1 MLIAW
6 LVFPLVLG
14 LLSLGCGLLA
24 MRVAGVE
31 IPQALLLP
39 LGFAVVS
46 LAGQF
51 AIVGGATA
59 ALATPLVVTFAA
71 LGFGLSLPSRVRI
84 RGWWLT
90 AAACVFAV
98 FAAPFVLSGRTTFGG
113 YIKLDDTATYLAMLD
128 RAMQH
133 GYHTGGLQPSTYQAT
148 LDTSL
153 AYGYPLG
160 SLVPLGIGRSLV
172 AQDAAWLWQP
182 YLAFLAAL
190 LAAGLYQ
197 LVSGIV
203 TTRPLRALAA
213 FVGAQAALL
222 YGYALWGGV
231 KEVAVSMLVVLVA
244 ALAPHALKAAR
255 SVRGV
260 LPLAVGCAAL
270 LGVLGLGGAAWLVP
284 TLAAIVT
291 LAIRTEGR
299 ARALRTAVVVDGAT
313 AVLSIPALVLA
324 GRWLARSSGFTRADE
339 LGNLVHPL
347 SWLQVFGIW
356 LNGDFRLQSQDLQV
370 TWVLAAVVTAAALV
384 AFAMAMRK
392 RAWEMPIALATVAFA
407 CAIYVGAGS
416 PWIAG
421 KALASAS
428 PIVLAAAVAG
438 AAFFFERGRRVE
450 AVVAVGV
457 IVMGVLWSNVLQ
469 YRDVDLA
476 PSARL
481 SDLAT
486 IGRLFVGQGPSLLT
500 EYEAYGARHF
510 LRGMDTEA
518 ASELRTRLVSLR
530 AGGVAASGVSPDID
544 EIALDSIMPYRTLVL
559 RRSGVGSRPPSIY
572 TPVWSGR
579 YYDVWQRSDDPS
591 PIIQHLS
598 LGSRLEPAAVP
609 RCSDVLRLARLAAA
623 QDGTLAAVERPAA
636 IVIEPDGSAGPP
648 SSFGAYGED
657 PKALYLTKPYSL
669 STGFSVSKTAT
680 YGVWVGGSFKAGI
693 KIFVDGRRIGSARDQ
708 LNWPDT
714 FTGLGTVRL
723 VPGRHTLLFRY
734 SGPDLRPGSGGVPP
748 FGVGPIALSAATDD
762 TPVTY
767 LRPADAHALCGKSLD
782 WIEALHG

>member
-1 MLIAW
+1 
-6 LVFPLVLG
+6 V
-14 LLSLGCGLLA
+14 
-24 MRVAGVE
+24 
-31 IPQALLLP
+31 
-39 LGFAVVS
+39 
-46 LAGQF
+46 
-51 AIVGGATA
+51 T
-59 ALATPLVVTFAA
+59 LAT
-71 LGFGLSLPSRVRI
+71 LGFGLSLPSRVRV
-84 RGWWLT
+84 RGWWL
-90 AAACVFAV
+90 AAAVGVFAV
-98 FAAPFVLSGRTTFGG
+98 FAAPFVLSGQATFGG

-128 RAMQH
+128 QAMQH
-133 GYHTGGLQPSTYQAT
+133 GYHTAGLQPSTYQAT

-160 SLVPLGIGRSLV
+160 SVLPLGIGRDLV

-182 YLAFLAAL
+182 CLAFLAAL
-190 LAAGLYQ
+190 LATGLYQ

-203 TTRPLRALAA
+203 ASRPLRALAA

-231 KEVAVSMLVVLVA
+231 KELAVSMLVVLLV
-244 ALAPHALKAAR
+244 ALAPRTLEAAR

-270 LGVLGLGGAAWLVP
+270 PGVLGLGGVAWLIP
-284 TLAAIVT
+284 TLVAIVA
-291 LAIRTEGR
+291 LVMRAEGR
-299 ARALRTAVVVDGAT
+299 ARALRTVIVVDGAT
-313 AVLSIPALVLA
+313 ALLSIPALVLA

-347 SWLQVFGIW
+347 SLLQAFGIW
-356 LNGDFRLQSQDLQV
+356 LNGDFRLHSQDLEV
-370 TWVLAAVVTAAALV
+370 TWVLAAVVAAAALV
-384 AFAMAMRK
+384 AFTTAIRK
-392 RAWEMPIALATVAFA
+392 RAWELPIALATAAFA

-438 AAFFFERGRRVE
+438 AALFFESGRRVE
-450 AVVAVGV
+450 AVVALGL
-457 IVMGVLWSNVLQ
+457 ILTGVLWSNVLQ

-481 SDLAT
+481 SDLAA
-486 IGRLFVGQGPSLLT
+486 IGQRFVGQGPTLLT

-510 LRGMDTEA
+510 LRGMDAEA

-530 AGGVAASGVSPDID
+530 TGGVAASGVSPDID
-544 EIALDSIMPYRTLVL
+544 EIALTSILPYRTLVL
-559 RRSGVGSRPPSIY
+559 RRSGVGSRPPSIFR
-572 TPVWSGR
+572 PVWRGR
-579 YYDVWQRSDDPS
+579 YYDVWQRSGDPS
-591 PIIQHLS
+591 PIIEHLS
-598 LGSRLEPAAVP
+598 LGSRLQPAAVP
-609 RCSDVLRLARLAAA
+609 RCSDVLRLARVAAA
-623 QDGTLAAVERPAA
+623 QNGMLAAVERPAA
-636 IVIEPDGSAGPP
+636 IVIEPDGSAGPS

-657 PKALYLTKPYSL
+657 PKALYLTRPYSL
-669 STGFSVSKTAT
+669 LTGFSVSKTAT
-680 YGVWVGGSFKAGI
+680 YGVWVGGSFKAAVEI
-693 KIFVDGRRIGSARDQ
+693 VVDGHRVGGARDQ

-714 FTGLGTVRL
+714 FTGLGAVRL
-723 VPGRHTLLFRY
+723 APGRHTLFFRY
-734 SGPDLRPGSGGVPP
+734 SGPDLRPGSGGIPP

-782 WIEALHG
+782 WIEALRG